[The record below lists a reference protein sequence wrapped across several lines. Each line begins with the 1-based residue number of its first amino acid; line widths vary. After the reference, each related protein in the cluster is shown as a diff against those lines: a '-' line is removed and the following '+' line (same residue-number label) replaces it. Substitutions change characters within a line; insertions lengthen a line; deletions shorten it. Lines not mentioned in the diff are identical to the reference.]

1 MSEYTENKVGQIQIA
16 DEVIAIIAATAAG
29 EVEGVVTS
37 ATVSNESFVGRFGKK
52 NLAKGVKVSIEEGEA
67 TIEISIAV
75 KMGIHIL
82 QAAKEVQTK
91 VKDAVET
98 MTGLHVSTVN
108 VNIDAVLVE
117 KVRHTKEEEEA

>member
-1 MSEYTENKVGQIQIA
+1 MSLLWDG
-16 DEVIAIIAATAAG
+16 
-29 EVEGVVTS
+29 
-37 ATVSNESFVGRFGKK
+37 
-52 NLAKGVKVSIEEGEA
+52 LARKISIEEGEA

-98 MTGLHVSTVN
+98 MTGLHVSAVN

>member
-52 NLAKGVKVSIEEGEA
+52 NF
-67 TIEISIAV
+67 
-75 KMGIHIL
+75 H
-82 QAAKEVQTK
+82 
-91 VKDAVET
+91 
-98 MTGLHVSTVN
+98 
-108 VNIDAVLVE
+108 
-117 KVRHTKEEEEA
+117 